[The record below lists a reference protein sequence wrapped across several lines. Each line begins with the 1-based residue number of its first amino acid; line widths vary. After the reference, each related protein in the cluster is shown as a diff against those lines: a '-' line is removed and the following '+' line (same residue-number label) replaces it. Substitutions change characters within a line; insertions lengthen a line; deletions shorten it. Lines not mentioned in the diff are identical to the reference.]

1 MSQPIFAVLLSLISV
16 ARNAEIVEFLW
27 QDLVEDDVGS
37 VCSFDLCE
45 DIGCS
50 GHVTKDISLLQVT
63 SLYQFKAYKGLRP
76 KA

>member
-1 MSQPIFAVLLSLISV
+1 MSQPIFAVLLSLVSV

-50 GHVTKDISLLQVT
+50 GHVT
-63 SLYQFKAYKGLRP
+63 
-76 KA
+76 